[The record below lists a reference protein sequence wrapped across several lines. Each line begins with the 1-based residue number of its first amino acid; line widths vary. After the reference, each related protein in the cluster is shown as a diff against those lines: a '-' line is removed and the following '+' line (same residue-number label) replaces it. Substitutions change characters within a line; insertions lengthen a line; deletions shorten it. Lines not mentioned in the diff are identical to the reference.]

1 MTKNGH
7 LLIDFLSYK
16 QKKWDSQKSIKDNG
30 LFQSN
35 FKRPRPLKPFQFNEL
50 IMYHTPQLRVASLL
64 MTRLIKTLGPLIII
78 IILQHHD
85 PESL

>member
-1 MTKNGH
+1 MAYFKVI
-7 LLIDFLSYK
+7 L
-16 QKKWDSQKSIKDNG
+16 KDLG
-30 LFQSN
+30 
-35 FKRPRPLKPFQFNEL
+35 PPLKPFQFNEL

>member
-1 MTKNGH
+1 
-7 LLIDFLSYK
+7 
-16 QKKWDSQKSIKDNG
+16 
-30 LFQSN
+30 
-35 FKRPRPLKPFQFNEL
+35 
-50 IMYHTPQLRVASLL
+50 MYHTPQLRVASLL